1 MIKFARVRA
10 ISLGEFPW
18 PERRLRASAL
28 PLPLCQSWHHWTLCP
43 PSCGWTATCWRA
55 SRRWRQ
61 RVIGKAIDDR
71 GQPTEPRPPPAKE
84 TSIRVYTV
92 AETAKILRLGLTKTY
107 DNIISGR
114 IPAIKLGGRWLVPH
128 EALVR
133 LLQGVGG

>member
-1 MIKFARVRA
+1 MARTTVAGERTSSAPPLKQAPLDPVPAFVRVESEVLA
-10 ISLGEFPW
+10 
-18 PERRLRASAL
+18 RLEAL
-28 PLPLCQSWHHWTLCP
+28 E
-43 PSCGWTATCWRA
+43 A
-55 SRRWRQ
+55 

>member
-1 MIKFARVRA
+1 MPALLRVDSDVLAR
-10 ISLGEFPW
+10 LE
-18 PERRLRASAL
+18 AL
-28 PLPLCQSWHHWTLCP
+28 E
-43 PSCGWTATCWRA
+43 A
-55 SRRWRQ
+55 

-71 GQPTEPRPPPAKE
+71 GQRTEPRPPPAKE

-107 DNIISGR
+107 ENIISGR

>member
-1 MIKFARVRA
+1 MPALLRVDSDVLAR
-10 ISLGEFPW
+10 LE
-18 PERRLRASAL
+18 AL
-28 PLPLCQSWHHWTLCP
+28 E
-43 PSCGWTATCWRA
+43 A
-55 SRRWRQ
+55 